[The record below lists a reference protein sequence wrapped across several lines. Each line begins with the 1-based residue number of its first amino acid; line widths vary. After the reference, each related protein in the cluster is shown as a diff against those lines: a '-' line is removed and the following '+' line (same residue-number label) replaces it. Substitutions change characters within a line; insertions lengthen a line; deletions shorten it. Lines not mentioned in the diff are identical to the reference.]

1 MKLPFN
7 FLLDFTYCIECPHS
21 HVRLYI
27 GDETCFFFLP
37 FGLCQH
43 GTLKTMPFI
52 IIRFVRAPG
61 HHSCLKN
68 ITKKR
73 RRKHFVTIRS
83 ISLKKVGGGGRKRR
97 KMNESWND
105 VGWLYLNKVQL
116 NPMKWLESCMRQ
128 MNTYIFWPVS
138 RFNLQFDMQFK
149 VDYH

>member
-1 MKLPFN
+1 MSTFSRQTLYWGRDLFLFSSFWTVSTWNMKN
-7 FLLDFTYCIECPHS
+7 NAIYHHS
-21 HVRLYI
+21 
-27 GDETCFFFLP
+27 
-37 FGLCQH
+37 
-43 GTLKTMPFI
+43 
-52 IIRFVRAPG
+52 IRSGAS

-73 RRKHFVTIRS
+73 RGKHFVTIRS
-83 ISLKKVGGGGRKRR
+83 ISFKKVGGGGRKRR
-97 KMNESWND
+97 KMTESWNY
-105 VGWLYLNKVQL
+105 VGWLYLGKVQL